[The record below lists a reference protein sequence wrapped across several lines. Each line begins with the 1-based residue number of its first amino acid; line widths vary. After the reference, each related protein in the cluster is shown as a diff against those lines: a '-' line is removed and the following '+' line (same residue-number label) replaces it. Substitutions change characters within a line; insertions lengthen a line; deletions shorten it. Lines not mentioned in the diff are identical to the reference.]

1 MERYFQKSKYHEDTS
16 SKRRRP
22 RIPGNGELDDSS
34 MDVSKD
40 NSRASSVEND
50 LTTDSNTR
58 GPWNEDEFE
67 DVEEVK
73 KIFLIR

>member
-16 SKRRRP
+16 SKRRR
-22 RIPGNGELDDSS
+22 RIPGNGDIDDSS

-58 GPWNEDEFE
+58 GPWNEDDFE
-67 DVEEVK
+67 DMEEVT
-73 KIFLIR
+73 FV

>member
-1 MERYFQKSKYHEDTS
+1 
-16 SKRRRP
+16 
-22 RIPGNGELDDSS
+22 

-67 DVEEVK
+67 DVEEVSSNYDAPKMGRVAQREK
-73 KIFLIR
+73 KSNKF